1 MQGIS
6 HLRQFARHPLV
17 ELRAICDINDEL
29 LKSSAEIFGIPLQFT
44 DYGELVAGDEVD
56 AVVIV
61 LPDHL
66 HRDAAVRALEAGK
79 HVLLEKP
86 MATNLDDAA
95 AIEAA
100 AANSDRC
107 FMLNLSNRWMYAFS
121 EGRKIL
127 DGGAYGEVRYLFA
140 RMMNRIDLPTQ
151 LLPWLQNSHP
161 AHWIGIHRLDIAR
174 WYIGREAVRVRGV
187 ERYGILK
194 GKGFD
199 APDVFQA
206 TIEFDGGAILNLE
219 CGWILP
225 LTFPT
230 LVDSRFYA
238 VCDNGVIDIDRMRS
252 ELMTAGPETFVLN
265 TPTAGP
271 ANDQETGHVNAAAHH
286 FVDCI
291 VEQKPPMTGAADG
304 LALAKVLCGVVES
317 CRQDGKIVDL

>member
-1 MQGIS
+1 MDGVIMDQVRLGVIGAGMQGIS

-151 LLPWLQNSHP
+151 LLPWLQNS
-161 AHWIGIHRLDIAR
+161 AEWGFLL
-174 WYIGREAVRVRGV
+174 GRSPGQSCWQ
-187 ERYGILK
+187 L
-194 GKGFD
+194 
-199 APDVFQA
+199 
-206 TIEFDGGAILNLE
+206 
-219 CGWILP
+219 
-225 LTFPT
+225 
-230 LVDSRFYA
+230 SRPQMNP
-238 VCDNGVIDIDRMRS
+238 VS
-252 ELMTAGPETFVLN
+252 L
-265 TPTAGP
+265 
-271 ANDQETGHVNAAAHH
+271 
-286 FVDCI
+286 
-291 VEQKPPMTGAADG
+291 
-304 LALAKVLCGVVES
+304 
-317 CRQDGKIVDL
+317 